1 MTVQFLGR
9 TICAVAYDVD
19 GTLYRQLPVRTEMSL
34 RLGLEAMRRGP
45 SGPALLQAISTF
57 RGELERQRLFAST
70 AADPY
75 ELALLAAARRSGLSV
90 EHVRQDVHT
99 WMLQNSLPAIARWRR
114 PGLARFVQL
123 ARARGLAQGV
133 LSDLPA
139 AAKLAALGLDHA
151 VVAVL
156 RAGDP
161 QVGPLKPSP
170 QAFLTLAGR
179 LGTLPEHLLYI
190 GDRADVD
197 ALGARGAGALAVLM
211 GRTTRSSREPHCF
224 RDFDEL
230 AEAWT

>member
-9 TICAVAYDVD
+9 TIQAVAYDVD
-19 GTLYRQLPVRTEMSL
+19 GTLYRQGPVRAEMSL
-34 RLGLEAMRRGP
+34 RVGLEALRRGP
-45 SGPALLQAISTF
+45 AGAALLQAISAF
-57 RGELERQRLFAST
+57 RSELESQRITVPS

-75 ELALLAAARRSGLSV
+75 EAALHAAARRSGLPM
-90 EHVRQDVHT
+90 EHVRADVHT
-99 WMLQNSLPAIARWRR
+99 WMQQNSLPAIARWRR

-123 ARARGLAQGV
+123 ARAKGLAQGI

-151 VVAVL
+151 MVAVL

-170 QAFLTLAGR
+170 QAFLTLADR

-197 ALGARGAGALAVLM
+197 LPGAHGAGALAVLM
-211 GRTTRSSREPHCF
+211 GGKTESAGGIYRY
-224 RDFDEL
+224 RDFDDL
-230 AEAWT
+230 VEAWR